1 LPSLLVVHHTPS
13 PATQELLEA
22 ALAGARHPDAND
34 GTVEVVVRP
43 ALTASTVEALEADGY
58 LLATPANIGYVSGA
72 LKHFFDTIYYPCLE
86 ATRGRPFAAW
96 VHGNLDSGGAVRA
109 LETITTGLQWRA
121 VAPIVTVAGAPTK
134 ADRDAVHD
142 LAATLAA
149 TLCSTSD
156 G

>member
-1 LPSLLVVHHTPS
+1 MPSLLVVHHTPS

-43 ALTASTVEALEADGY
+43 ALTASAVEALEADGY
-58 LLATPANIGYVSGA
+58 LLATPANIGYISGA
-72 LKHFFDTIYYPCLE
+72 LKHFFDTIYYPCLD

-142 LAATLAA
+142 LAATVAA
-149 TLCSTSD
+149 TLT